1 MENLIQL
8 RVTKGDV
15 LWNYGATFM
24 RVASALVVLPLILR
38 MLPEEEVGLWT
49 VMIGLNSMIYLLD
62 FGFFQTFSRAVTYIF
77 SGAKSLEREGFKPVE
92 PGSPVS
98 YGLLNGVLKAMRRF
112 YGAVSLVLLLI
123 LVTGGV
129 WYINRLLTG
138 FSGDAETAKVAWFSY
153 GLLLCYQFYTYYYD
167 ALLVGRGMIK
177 KSRQIIVFSQ
187 SLHIVISSIL
197 LIFGIGIIS
206 MVVGQSVATL
216 VNRALARRAFYDPD
230 VTRRLK
236 ESGSEHSESEHS
248 ESEHSESEHSV
259 SMEWRSILKTLFNT
273 AYKSGLASLSWIFTN
288 RMLAI
293 IGALYIP
300 LSTMASYGITK
311 QITDITITLSAVWFA
326 TYYPKLTG
334 EQIRNSIGEVKR
346 IYIKAQIIA
355 LAVFIAVTLT
365 VVFAGEPLLIFI
377 GSSTTLLPMN
387 LMLLLFVASLFE
399 SLTQLSTSVLMS
411 RNEVPHYKAQMLT
424 AITALL
430 VMVLALRFSDGG
442 VTLLVVIPFAAQ
454 LVYQH
459 WRWTL
464 KVWRELGVGAA
475 DYLSGIKSVYKSIP
489 ILNNNY
495 KQN

>member
-1 MENLIQL
+1 
-8 RVTKGDV
+8 
-15 LWNYGATFM
+15 M
-24 RVASALVVLPLILR
+24 RVASALIVLPLILR

-77 SGAKSLEREGFKPVE
+77 SGAKKLEKEGFTPVE

-98 YGLLNGVLKAMRRF
+98 YCLLNGVLSAMRRF

-138 FSGDAETAKVAWFSY
+138 FSGDAGTAKVAWFSY

-197 LIFGIGIIS
+197 LIFGLGILS

-216 VNRALARRAFYDPD
+216 VNRALAKRAFYDPD
-230 VTRRLK
+230 VVKKLK
-236 ESGSEHSESEHS
+236 DSESEQSKSEQSKNEQS
-248 ESEHSESEHSV
+248 ESDHSGSKLWKTV
-259 SMEWRSILKTLFNT
+259 LKTLFNT

-300 LSTMASYGITK
+300 LTTMASYGITK

-334 EQIRNSIGEVKR
+334 EQIKNSIGEVKR

-355 LAVFIAVTLT
+355 LAVFALVTISVL
-365 VVFAGEPLLIFI
+365 FAGEPLLTFI
-377 GSSTTLLPMN
+377 GSSTTLLPVN
-387 LMLLLFVASLFE
+387 LMLLLFIASLFE

-411 RNEVPHYKAQMLT
+411 RNEVPHYKAQMIT

-464 KVWRELGVGAA
+464 MVWRELGIKRN
-475 DYLSGIKSVYKSIP
+475 DYLSGIKSVYKSVP
-489 ILNNNY
+489 ILNDNN
-495 KQN
+495 KQY

>member
-1 MENLIQL
+1 L

-24 RVASALVVLPLILR
+24 RVASALIVLPLILR

-62 FGFFQTFSRAVTYIF
+62 FGFFQTFSRAVIYIF
-77 SGAKSLEREGFKPVE
+77 SGARSLEKEGFKPVE

-112 YGAVSLVLLLI
+112 YGAVSLVLFII

-138 FSGDAETAKVAWFSY
+138 FSGDPETAKVAWFSY

-177 KSRQIIVFSQ
+177 RSRQIIVFSQ
-187 SLHIVISSIL
+187 SLHILISSIL
-197 LIFGIGIIS
+197 LIFGLGIIS

-230 VTRRLK
+230 VTRRLNDA
-236 ESGSEHSESEHS
+236 ESEKAESQHAESQHAESEHS
-248 ESEHSESEHSV
+248 GSQ
-259 SMEWRSILKTLFNT
+259 EWRSILKTLFNT

-355 LAVFIAVTLT
+355 LAVFIAVTLS
-365 VVFAGEPLLIFI
+365 VVFAAEPLLLFI

-387 LMLLLFVASLFE
+387 LMLLLFIASLFE

-411 RNEVPHYKAQMLT
+411 RNEVPHYKAQMVT

-464 KVWRELGVGAA
+464 KVWRELGIKPK

-489 ILNNNY
+489 VLNDNY

>member
-1 MENLIQL
+1 M
-8 RVTKGDV
+8 
-15 LWNYGATFM
+15 
-24 RVASALVVLPLILR
+24 
-38 MLPEEEVGLWT
+38 
-49 VMIGLNSMIYLLD
+49 
-62 FGFFQTFSRAVTYIF
+62 
-77 SGAKSLEREGFKPVE
+77 
-92 PGSPVS
+92 
-98 YGLLNGVLKAMRRF
+98 
-112 YGAVSLVLLLI
+112 
-123 LVTGGV
+123 
-129 WYINRLLTG
+129 
-138 FSGDAETAKVAWFSY
+138 
-153 GLLLCYQFYTYYYD
+153 LLCYQFYTYYYD

-197 LIFGIGIIS
+197 LIFGLGIIS

-230 VTRRLK
+230 VKRRLNDA
-236 ESGSEHSESEHS
+236 ESEQAESEHS
-248 ESEHSESEHSV
+248 CSEHSGNQ
-259 SMEWRSILKTLFNT
+259 EWRSILKTLFNT

-355 LAVFIAVTLT
+355 LAVFIAVTLS
-365 VVFAGEPLLIFI
+365 VVFAAEPLLVFI

-387 LMLLLFVASLFE
+387 LMLLLFIASLFE

-411 RNEVPHYKAQMLT
+411 RNEVPHYKAQMVT

-464 KVWRELGVGAA
+464 KVWRELGIKPK

-489 ILNNNY
+489 VLNNNY

>member
-1 MENLIQL
+1 
-8 RVTKGDV
+8 
-15 LWNYGATFM
+15 M
-24 RVASALVVLPLILR
+24 RVASALIVLPLILR

-77 SGAKSLEREGFKPVE
+77 SGAKSLEKEGFTPVE

-98 YGLLNGVLKAMRRF
+98 YSLLNEVLSAMRRF

-138 FSGDAETAKVAWFSY
+138 FSGDAGTAKVAWFSY

-177 KSRQIIVFSQ
+177 RSRQIIVFSQ

-197 LIFGIGIIS
+197 LIFGLGILS

-216 VNRALARRAFYDPD
+216 VNRALAKRAFYDPD
-230 VTRRLK
+230 VVKKL
-236 ESGSEHSESEHS
+236 EDSGS
-248 ESEHSESEHSV
+248 V
-259 SMEWRSILKTLFNT
+259 QWKTVLKTLFNT

-300 LSTMASYGITK
+300 LTTMASYGITK

-334 EQIRNSIGEVKR
+334 EQIKNSIGEVKR

-355 LAVFIAVTLT
+355 FAVFVLVTISVL
-365 VVFAGEPLLIFI
+365 FAGGPLLKLI
-377 GSSTTLLPMN
+377 GSSTSLLPMN
-387 LMLLLFVASLFE
+387 LMLMLFIASLFE

-411 RNEVPHYKAQMLT
+411 RNEVPHYKAQMIT

-464 KVWRELGVGAA
+464 MVWRELGIKRN
-475 DYLSGIKSVYKSIP
+475 DYLSGIKSVYKSVP
-489 ILNNNY
+489 ILNDNN
-495 KQN
+495 KQY

>member
-1 MENLIQL
+1 M

-24 RVASALVVLPLILR
+24 RVASALIVLPLILR

-77 SGAKSLEREGFKPVE
+77 SGAKSLEKEGFKPVQ
-92 PGSPVS
+92 PGNPVNFR
-98 YGLLNGVLKAMRRF
+98 LLNGVLKAMRRF
-112 YGAVSLVLLLI
+112 YGAVSLVLLFI

-138 FSGDAETAKVAWFSY
+138 FSGDPETAKVAWFSY

-177 KSRQIIVFSQ
+177 RSRQIIVFSQ

-197 LIFGIGIIS
+197 LIFGLGIIS

-230 VTRRLK
+230 VTRRLNDA
-236 ESGSEHSESEHS
+236 ESEHAENEHAENEHTESEHS
-248 ESEHSESEHSV
+248 GSQ
-259 SMEWRSILKTLFNT
+259 EWRSILKTLFNT

-334 EQIRNSIGEVKR
+334 EQIKNSISEVKR

-355 LAVFIAVTLT
+355 LTVFIAVTLS
-365 VVFAGEPLLIFI
+365 VVFAGEPLLAFI

-387 LMLLLFVASLFE
+387 LMLLLFIASLFE

-411 RNEVPHYKAQMLT
+411 RNEVPHYKAQMVT

-430 VMVLALRFSDGG
+430 AMVLALRFSDGG
-442 VTLLVVIPFAAQ
+442 VSLLIIIPFVAQ

-459 WRWTL
+459 WRWTI
-464 KVWRELGVGAA
+464 KVWRELGVSAA

-489 ILNNNY
+489 VFNYNN